1 MLYAL
6 EKGGNYD
13 RIKLIVRKVHK
24 MAVTTKDLARIC
36 GVSRATINRALNNLD
51 GINEKTKKRIL
62 DTAKELGYEPDLV
75 ARSLVK
81 GKSMTIG
88 VIVVDLRNEYF
99 AEMINEM
106 EKAARASG
114 YILNITLHEQD
125 KKSEKKLIQ
134 TLVGHRIDGLIISP
148 VSSDK
153 EFLRYLN
160 QLSIPVVVIGNQL
173 AEAIPCVGIDEQL
186 ATEDAVEYIYKKGYQ
201 KAAFVVPPLNSQYY
215 VNINGHEQRL
225 MGFLKAVNRRNLEF
239 SVIKG
244 DDYCSEASE
253 LLQDSDERIAFLCSG
268 AKFAGD
274 LIFYFNKNNKKAGTD
289 YGIMS
294 FDKID
299 IFKNWEPE
307 ITTVDNHIS
316 KIGASAVRLLIDLI
330 EGKEADRDITI
341 PYEIVQGDTL

>member
-1 MLYAL
+1 
-6 EKGGNYD
+6 
-13 RIKLIVRKVHK
+13 

-36 GVSRATINRALNNLD
+36 GVSRATINRALNGLE
-51 GINEKTKKRIL
+51 GINEETKKRIL
-62 DTAKELGYEPDLV
+62 TTAKELGYEPDLV

-88 VIVVDLRNEYF
+88 IVVVDLRNEYF

-106 EKAARASG
+106 EKIARSAG

-125 KKSEKKLIQ
+125 KKTEKKLIQ

-148 VSSDK
+148 VSSDG

-160 QLSIPVVVIGNQL
+160 QLSIPVVVIGSQM
-173 AEAIPCVGIDEQL
+173 EEDIPHVGIDEQL

-201 KAAFVVPPLNSQYY
+201 KVIFVVPPLNSGYY

-225 MGFLKAVNRRNLEF
+225 MGFLKAVKRRNLKF
-239 SVIKG
+239 NVIKG
-244 DDYCSEASE
+244 DDYCSEALQ
-253 LLQDSDERIAFLCSG
+253 LLQNGEERIAFLCSG

-274 LIFYFNKNNKKAGTD
+274 LIFYFHKTDKKVGID

-294 FDKID
+294 FDKIE
-299 IFKNWEPE
+299 IFKNWEPA
-307 ITTVDNHIS
+307 ITTVDNHIAG
-316 KIGASAVRLLIDLI
+316 IGESAVRLLIDLI
-330 EGKEADRDITI
+330 EGKEVNQSITI
-341 PYEIVQGDTL
+341 PYEIIHGETL